1 MVEKLKKK
9 LLDVLVPTPSAV
21 VEHACDGLLL
31 KIGAEAVV
39 VAVSHLSHDCQHR
52 AERRQ
57 QSRRNFGALEG
68 GTHAKLAF
76 VEDQQ
81 PGVSD
86 AQVTTHGNSSD
97 EHFHVTAAKNTEEQ

>member
-1 MVEKLKKK
+1 MKNYTNQEILLFWTAAVSCRSNIFKAYVCFMVEELEKK
-9 LLDVLVPTPSAV
+9 LLDVLVATPSAI

-31 KIGAEAVV
+31 KIGAETVV

-57 QSRRNFGALEG
+57 QSRRNSGALEG

-76 VEDQQ
+76 V
-81 PGVSD
+81 
-86 AQVTTHGNSSD
+86 
-97 EHFHVTAAKNTEEQ
+97 